1 MGGGYTLSAEAIS
14 LVAFG
19 CIFGGTVC
27 GMLLRSILPEHHLS
41 EESKDVVKLGAGMI
55 ATLAALVLGLMI
67 ASAKSNFDTMS
78 SEIKQT
84 GSKIILLDRTLSHY
98 GPEAGEIRVQ
108 VRRMVVSVI
117 EAVWPRE
124 RSTRLSEEIFRPGSG
139 IEAIQKSVR
148 SLKPGDDRQRSVQ
161 SRALQLCSD
170 IAEARWLLEEQWKQR
185 SLPIP
190 FLVMLI
196 FWLTIIFTSFG
207 LLAPRNATVA
217 IVLFVCALSVS
228 GSLFLIEELDRPYE
242 GLIRLSGS
250 PLENTLKFLG
260 R

>member
-1 MGGGYTLSAEAIS
+1 MSAEAIS
-14 LVAFG
+14 LIAFG
-19 CIFGGTVC
+19 CIFGGTVL
-27 GMLLRSILPEHHLS
+27 GMVLRSFLPEHHLS

-67 ASAKSNFDTMS
+67 ASAKANFDTMS
-78 SEIKQT
+78 TEIKQT
-84 GSKIILLDRTLSHY
+84 GSKIILLDRTLAQY
-98 GPEAGEIRVQ
+98 GPEAGEIRVHLRQ
-108 VRRMVVSVI
+108 TVISVVK
-117 EAVWPRE
+117 AVWPE
-124 RSTRLSEEIFRPGSG
+124 KKTAPLSEKIFEPGAG

-148 SLKPGDDRQRSVQ
+148 SLKPGDDRQRAIQ

-170 IAEARWLLEEQWKQR
+170 VAEARWLLEEQWKQR
-185 SLPIP
+185 SLPTP

-207 LLAPRNATVA
+207 LLSPRNATVA

-242 GLIRLSGS
+242 GLIRISGT
-250 PLENTLKFLG
+250 PLRNTLNFLG

>member
-1 MGGGYTLSAEAIS
+1 LSAEGIS

-27 GMLLRSILPEHHLS
+27 GMVLRSILPEHHLS
-41 EESKDVVKLGAGMI
+41 EESKEVVKLGAGMI

-84 GSKIILLDRTLSHY
+84 GSKIILLDRTLAQY
-98 GPEAGEIRVQ
+98 GPGAGEIRHLVKNT
-108 VRRMVVSVI
+108 VVAVI
-117 EAVWPRE
+117 EAVWPKKKVVSPSE
-124 RSTRLSEEIFRPGSG
+124 RIFQPGAG
-139 IEAIQKSVR
+139 IEAIQKKVR
-148 SLKPGDDRQRSVQ
+148 LLNPADDRQRSIQ

-185 SLPIP
+185 SLPVP

-207 LLAPRNATVA
+207 LLSPRNATVA

-242 GLIRLSGS
+242 GFIRLSGS

-260 R
+260 Q